1 MKKGGYAM
9 NVEEE
14 KDFYINDSYSPY
26 TTVKKTEEHTT
37 YIIDVPSKYN
47 IELEHHPILPG
58 MSIIISHANLMQ
70 KYSSEDVLLYYPK
83 PEDMLIVSYLIEGE
97 GQIAVDKDKFIPLKD
112 GDIHIHLNPYNN
124 NYYSYFGE
132 NEIAH
137 ILINRDKIRKYEKT
151 YTDEYIKILK
161 EIYKKSNIEQIIV
174 IKSEYNLQKILD
186 EMKSYQTED
195 LTLRRVY
202 HQIKIIEIIIYL
214 YKLKFISNQET
225 YKTYTD
231 AQIRVVR
238 KIKNHLSRDIAS
250 YKSLESLAL
259 NYGINLTTL
268 KNCFKDMYGK
278 PLYTWYR
285 EYKFKRATDLI
296 KNTDYPISKI
306 ANMIGYKSSSKFTKA
321 FKKEMGVLP
330 SSYRKKK

>member
-1 MKKGGYAM
+1 
-9 NVEEE
+9 
-14 KDFYINDSYSPY
+14 
-26 TTVKKTEEHTT
+26 
-37 YIIDVPSKYN
+37 
-47 IELEHHPILPG
+47 
-58 MSIIISHANLMQ
+58 
-70 KYSSEDVLLYYPK
+70 
-83 PEDMLIVSYLIEGE
+83 
-97 GQIAVDKDKFIPLKD
+97 
-112 GDIHIHLNPYNN
+112 
-124 NYYSYFGE
+124 
-132 NEIAH
+132 
-137 ILINRDKIRKYEKT
+137 
-151 YTDEYIKILK
+151 
-161 EIYKKSNIEQIIV
+161 
-174 IKSEYNLQKILD
+174 LD
-186 EMKSYQTED
+186 EMKLYQTED